1 MEILSNYTCDASY
14 DVTGATTTA
23 WVFLGV
29 FVALIFGDGLLT
41 GFALRRAI
49 CPNSKK
55 VLCC

>member
-1 MEILSNYTCDASY
+1 MEILTDYSCDANY

-29 FVALIFGDGLLT
+29 FVALIIGDGLLT
-41 GFALRRAI
+41 SVALRRALA
-49 CPNSKK
+49 PDSKK

>member
-1 MEILSNYTCDASY
+1 MEILTEYSCDAHY

-29 FVALIFGDGLLT
+29 FVALIIGDGLLT
-41 GFALRRAI
+41 SVALRRALA
-49 CPNSKK
+49 PDSKK

>member
-1 MEILSNYTCDASY
+1 MEILTEYSCDANY

-29 FVALIFGDGLLT
+29 FVALIIGDGLLT
-41 GFALRRAI
+41 SVALRRALA
-49 CPNSKK
+49 PDSKK